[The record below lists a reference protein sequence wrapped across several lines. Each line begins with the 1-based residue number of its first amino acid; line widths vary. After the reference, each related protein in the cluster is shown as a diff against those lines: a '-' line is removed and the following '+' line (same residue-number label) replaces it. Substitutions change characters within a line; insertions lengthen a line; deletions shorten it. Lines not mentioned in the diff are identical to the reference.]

1 MVKGAAQRC
10 EGLADLRQG
19 GSDLL
24 GGQGHNRDGTRQFQ
38 SVWLRSIVVQA
49 TTHDERNKTMRLVI
63 GVDRLYA
70 GRTRT
75 RIDFV

>member
-1 MVKGAAQRC
+1 MVKGATQRC
-10 EGLADLRQG
+10 YALANLRQG

-24 GGQGHNRDGTRQFQ
+24 GGQRRNRDRTRQFQ
-38 SVWLRSIVVQA
+38 PVRLRSIVVQPTA
-49 TTHDERNKTMRLVI
+49 YAERNKTMRLVI